1 MWEDLACFLNFKK
14 KRKDSSEKKTV
25 NYLIEKTS
33 GGKTTSQLNIYVIGD
48 FHWPGDYD
56 QRLGSRNFIKI
67 CLEQSGKI
75 GLSIMEMF
83 IGLPPDSGLGA
94 QKHFVNWKNKV
105 CHCQL

>member
-48 FHWPGDYD
+48 FHWPGDYN
-56 QRLGSRNFIKI
+56 QPKTWI
-67 CLEQSGKI
+67 
-75 GLSIMEMF
+75 
-83 IGLPPDSGLGA
+83 
-94 QKHFVNWKNKV
+94 
-105 CHCQL
+105 